1 MAINYEELIKN
12 IVLPLVINP
21 DDVVVEKFAE
31 EGLLSFSVKVN
42 KADLGRVI
50 GKNGKIA
57 NAIRTIAYDG
67 ASKEGIKVNIEF
79 DTL

>member
-57 NAIRTIAYDG
+57 NAIRTIAYAG
-67 ASKEGIKVNIEF
+67 TVQSVIGVTFIYE
-79 DTL
+79 